1 MKSINPST
9 LTPRMEINLLRP
21 RGYEE
26 ERGIG
31 MGILVEWME
40 DWAGASWNEMLMG
53 GWDVDSG
60 YRENAKILEFKC
72 LIDNDAQIKK

>member
-1 MKSINPST
+1 
-9 LTPRMEINLLRP
+9 
-21 RGYEE
+21 
-26 ERGIG
+26 
-31 MGILVEWME
+31 
-40 DWAGASWNEMLMG
+40 MG